1 MEMMKKTPKRSNI
14 KQNEIHF
21 NSMINNEII
30 ARALKNAGIEALNE
44 IQQAA
49 LDAGTSKDM
58 ILLSPT
64 GSGKTLA
71 FLLPLLTTLTNE
83 DKKTQA
89 LIIAPSREL
98 ALQIETV
105 FRSLGAG
112 YKINCCYGG
121 HPIRTE
127 KKSLEHPPTVL
138 IGTPGRILDHIRR
151 ENLLLETIHTLILDE
166 FDKSLELGFIEE
178 MEDILKELT
187 TVRRRVL
194 TSATSAIEVPSFV
207 NMTAP
212 VRLSFLSESKKNK
225 RLTVHTVQSSV
236 PDKLDTLYCL
246 LGELRGDSALVFCNL
261 RESVE
266 RVSDYLTKQK
276 VDNECFHGGMEQ
288 PERERALLKFR
299 NGSATV
305 FISTDLASRG
315 LDIPEVKHIIHYHL
329 PVNEEA
335 YIHRN
340 GRTARMNAEGD
351 AYIILN
357 EKEML
362 PEYITPEPSA
372 FFLPEIIKKPLPS
385 EWITLTINRGKRDK
399 LSKGDIVGFLFQKG
413 GLKKDELGI
422 VEVKESCSYAAVK
435 RNQYLP
441 LLAKIKGEKIKNQK
455 ARFS

>member
-1 MEMMKKTPKRSNI
+1 MVNDERI
-14 KQNEIHF
+14 VH
-21 NSMINNEII
+21 
-30 ARALKNAGIEALNE
+30 ALANAGIEVLNE
-44 IQQAA
+44 MQQAV
-49 LDAGTSKDM
+49 LTAGTSKDM
-58 ILLSPT
+58 VLLSPT

-98 ALQIETV
+98 ALQIEAV

-151 ENLLLETIHTLILDE
+151 GNLSLETVHTLILDE

-178 MEDILKELT
+178 MEDILKELPAI
-187 TVRRRVL
+187 RRRVL

-207 NMTAP
+207 NIKAP
-212 VRLSFLSESKKNK
+212 VRLSFLTEDKQNK
-225 RLTVHTVQSSV
+225 GLTVHTVKSPV
-236 PDKLDTLYCL
+236 PDKLDTLYRL
-246 LGELRGDSALVFCNL
+246 LGELQGDSALVFCNL
-261 RESVE
+261 REAVE

-288 PERERALLKFR
+288 PERERALSKFR

-315 LDIPEVKHIIHYHL
+315 LDIPEVKHIIHYHI

-357 EKEML
+357 EKEFL
-362 PEYITPEPSA
+362 PEYITPEPSE
-372 FFLPEIIKKPLPS
+372 FFLPEKIKKPQPS
-385 EWITLTINRGKRDK
+385 EWTTLTINRGKRDK
-399 LSKGDIVGFLFQKG
+399 LSKGDVVGFLFQKG

-435 RNQYLP
+435 REIYHA
-441 LLAKIKGEKIKNQK
+441 LLAKIKEEKIKSLK